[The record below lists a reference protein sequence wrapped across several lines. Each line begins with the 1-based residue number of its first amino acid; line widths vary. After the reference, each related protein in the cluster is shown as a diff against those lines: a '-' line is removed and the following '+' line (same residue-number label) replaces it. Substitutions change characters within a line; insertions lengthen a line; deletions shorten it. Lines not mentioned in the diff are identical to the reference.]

1 MAVAV
6 SSGSQSTR
14 SPEPMGLVV
23 SSIIGAVVVLAA
35 IALVL
40 RGIPALWDGL
50 ANSVGI
56 HDSLVRIVFQVILQM
71 AAVVGLMYLASKIG
85 VGQIAQGLR
94 GGIFLMVCVGFLG
107 CFALAGL
114 YRSINQGF
122 SAANI
127 VVILFYVVIVFL
139 LVQLFRT
146 GKFTQW
152 SMIVDRAGWFDTHTH
167 KRTQGLLVRRL
178 TIFGILLVAG
188 SGIWTLAH
196 PLHGYLPRSQEITMP
211 TGEKRSNRLGDW
223 VIFGDR
229 VEAEKAPEV
238 PKASASDAERAAY
251 EAKREEVRIEN
262 RARPRI
268 DNGIT
273 LLPDLEYTVPLI
285 LILASLW
292 FAWRTVNHPTFADF
306 LIATQAEINKVSWT
320 PRRALIRD
328 ALVVLVS
335 LVLVTI
341 FLFVVD
347 LFWSAVLSSRYIAVL
362 PTEKEQ
368 QEASKGSSNP
378 KPVQDW

>member
-1 MAVAV
+1 
-6 SSGSQSTR
+6 
-14 SPEPMGLVV
+14 MGLVV

-35 IALVL
+35 VALVL
-40 RGIPALWDGL
+40 RGIPALSDGL
-50 ANSVGI
+50 ANSIGI
-56 HDSLVRIVFQVILQM
+56 HDYLVRVVFQVILQM
-71 AAVVGLMYLASKIG
+71 AAVVGLVYLASKIG

-94 GGIFLMVCVGFLG
+94 GGIFLMVGVGFLG

-114 YRSINQGF
+114 YRSINHGF

-127 VVILFYVVIVFL
+127 VVMLFYVVIVFL

-188 SGIWTLAH
+188 TGIWTLSQ
-196 PLHGYLPRSQEITMP
+196 HGYLARNQEITMP
-211 TGEKRSNRLGDW
+211 NGEKRSNRLGDW
-223 VIFGDR
+223 VVFGDR
-229 VEAEKAPEV
+229 VEAEKAPEA

-251 EAKREEVRIEN
+251 DAKREEVRIEN
-262 RARPRI
+262 RARPRV

-285 LILASLW
+285 LIVASLW
-292 FAWRTVNHPTFADF
+292 LAWRTVNHPTFADF